1 MNNFLAGVRT
11 RPGLRGTLAA
21 ITALAISTP
30 MLPLAAAPA
39 AAASPGCTVA
49 IATRVDLGVANTDSA
64 SCADPSRAYNYVDL
78 KAGDVL
84 WVKFD
89 GRKLEPSVEAGVF
102 ELFNPGVTDQSI
114 AKTEGVELQAV
125 SSGSLEQG
133 AFRVYESGRFII
145 QWRNARG
152 MVFTPW
158 VSRVTPNAHRVSGA
172 CRITVAPVATRAVV
186 QYSDPRACDPT
197 GRFWKIHLVAGD
209 QLNLPVEHFSG
220 DGRAYAAVRVYQPG
234 VTDSTLSKADP
245 WCSAN
250 VEGRAVLRCNKA
262 PKTGWYV
269 IRHSYGRASLQPVVT
284 PSFRNPKVRVWTYKK
299 ATRLEVDVDPDL
311 GWEWK
316 VQLQKRVHGRWFE
329 ASGVKTTVKT
339 HYKFNPKRGRY
350 RVVVYGVNGYTSAT
364 SASVYVRK

>member
-1 MNNFLAGVRT
+1 MNEFLSGART
-11 RPGLRGTLAA
+11 RSGLRG
-21 ITALAISTP
+21 ALASIAALALATSV
-30 MLPLAAAPA
+30 LPLAAAPA
-39 AAASPGCTVA
+39 AAASPGCTIA
-49 IATRVDLGVANTDSA
+49 IAARMDLGVANTHSA
-64 SCADPSRAYNYVDL
+64 VCADSSRAYSYVDL

-89 GRKLEPSVEAGVF
+89 GRKLAPSPEPGVF
-102 ELFNPGVTDQSI
+102 ELFNPGVTDRTI

-125 SSGSLEQG
+125 SDGSLEQG

-145 QWRNARG
+145 QWRDARG

-158 VSRVTPNAHRVSGA
+158 VSRATPSAQRVSGA
-172 CRITVAPVATRAVV
+172 CRVAAAPTATRTVV
-186 QYSDPRACDPT
+186 QYSDPHACDPT

-209 QLNLPVEHFSG
+209 QLNVPVEHFSG
-220 DGRAYAAVRVYQPG
+220 DDRAYATVRVYTPG

-250 VEGRAVLRCNKA
+250 AETRTVLRCGKA
-262 PKTGWYV
+262 TRTGWYI

-284 PSFRNPKVRVWTYKK
+284 PSTRHPKVRVWTYKK
-299 ATRLEVDVDPDL
+299 ATRLEVNVDPNL

-316 VQLQKRVHGRWFE
+316 VQLQKRVHGKWFA

-339 HYKFNPKRGRY
+339 HYRFNPKRGHY
-350 RVVVYGVNGYTSAT
+350 RVVAFGVNGFSNAT
-364 SASVYVRK
+364 SETVYVRK